1 MRGIIWLE
9 ITLCH
14 VTKRVCG
21 LHSENAVT
29 FLFGLST
36 AQFPITHKRCTDSN
50 LLLLVYTRQYP
61 SAWHRCWNMASFH
74 NINALAVH
82 VMSYWYRKSICGDK
96 TSLRLFFSPQRH
108 FLYRQSGHII
118 SKVYPDNLYKISKH
132 MMPYNIS
139 QNQRICRFMIIT
151 ATLRPNIWCH
161 AWLSSFVSCLW
172 RRI

>member
-1 MRGIIWLE
+1 MKKYFCVHNELPAHSFGISGLTLYILYNAIINLIHYIHLLLHIWYGTSECTMRGIIWLE

-61 SAWHRCWNMASFH
+61 SVWHRYWNMASFH
-74 NINALAVH
+74 NINALVVH

-96 TSLRLFFSPQRH
+96 TSLRLRKTYDAIRYFAK
-108 FLYRQSGHII
+108 
-118 SKVYPDNLYKISKH
+118 SKD
-132 MMPYNIS
+132 M
-139 QNQRICRFMIIT
+139 
-151 ATLRPNIWCH
+151 
-161 AWLSSFVSCLW
+161 
-172 RRI
+172 